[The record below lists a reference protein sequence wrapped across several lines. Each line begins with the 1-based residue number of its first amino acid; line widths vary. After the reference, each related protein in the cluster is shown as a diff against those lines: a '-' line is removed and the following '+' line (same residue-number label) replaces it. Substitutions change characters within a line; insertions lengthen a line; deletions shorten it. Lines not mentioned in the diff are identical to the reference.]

1 MRKVRDGF
9 DWRHGKKI
17 AITILTDDTPAKP
30 KDGAYARVLLK
41 EAAEFAKATKSQQL
55 FIWVWLQHQAWE
67 NKSRTFSVPNAA
79 LTEYGINR
87 ETKRCALLALEAAG
101 LIALERNGKQAL
113 IVTILRGTLQK
124 KRCVCCQ
131 VNLTGLAREP
141 DRTAREPDKNLHVNL
156 TGHNAEVPILR

>member
-1 MRKVRDGF
+1 
-9 DWRHGKKI
+9 
-17 AITILTDDTPAKP
+17 
-30 KDGAYARVLLK
+30 VLLK

-124 KRCVCCQ
+124 
-131 VNLTGLAREP
+131 
-141 DRTAREPDKNLHVNL
+141 
-156 TGHNAEVPILR
+156 